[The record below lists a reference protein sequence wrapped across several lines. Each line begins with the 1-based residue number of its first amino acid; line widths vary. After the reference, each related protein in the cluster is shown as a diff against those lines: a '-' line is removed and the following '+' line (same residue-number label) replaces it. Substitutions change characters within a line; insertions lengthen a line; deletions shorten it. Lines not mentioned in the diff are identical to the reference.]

1 LELLLKRKN
10 SSILPITKL
19 DDKFSSIT
27 DARDGQ
33 TYKTVIIGNQVWMAQ
48 NLNYATSKG
57 SWCYND
63 NSANCDLFGRLYSW
77 KTAISACPRG
87 WNLPSNDDWHEL
99 ALVQDPEAANEDIE
113 SLIAGGKLKN
123 KTGWG
128 SPNTGTT
135 NESGFSAI
143 PGGSRDYNG
152 VFEWAGSTGDWWSS
166 TEYMSYALCR
176 SMHKDDNKLR
186 AFTFS
191 KSDGVGFSVRC
202 IKDNT
207 MTDQD
212 GNVYKTILIG
222 TQTWMTDNL
231 RTTKFNDG
239 TSIPLV
245 TDSTSWSNRSTPA
258 YCWLDNDRANT
269 VTYGA
274 LYNWYA
280 VNTGK
285 LCPTNWHVP
294 SDSEWI
300 QLTNYLGGER
310 IAGGKLKSITG
321 WENPNTGA
329 SNETGF
335 SALPGGNRLNSSAT
349 LFDDTGDIGCW
360 WSTTE
365 IDKDWAWDRLM
376 YFNSSKVRRFF
387 LPEACGESVRCI
399 RDY

>member
-1 LELLLKRKN
+1 
-10 SSILPITKL
+10 
-19 DDKFSSIT
+19 
-27 DARDGQ
+27 
-33 TYKTVIIGNQVWMAQ
+33 MAQ
-48 NLNYATSKG
+48 NLNYATSSG

-63 NSANCDLFGRLYSW
+63 NIANCDIFGRLYSW
-77 KTAISACPRG
+77 KTAISACPIG

-99 ALVQDPEAANEDIE
+99 ALVQDPDAANEDIE
-113 SLIAGGKLKN
+113 SLFAGGKLKN

-135 NESGFSAI
+135 NESGFSAL

-152 VFEWAGSTGDWWSS
+152 VFNWAGSSGDWWSS

-207 MTDQD
+207 VIDQD

-222 TQTWMTDNL
+222 TQTWMADNL

-245 TDSTSWSNRSTPA
+245 TDSTSWSNLSTPA
-258 YCWLDNDRANT
+258 YCFYNNDPHYKAII
-269 VTYGA
+269 GA
-274 LYNWYA
+274 LYNWYT
-280 VNTGK
+280 VKSGK
-285 LCPTNWHVP
+285 LCPHGWYVS
-294 SDSEWI
+294 SDTEWTI
-300 QLTNYLGGER
+300 LTDNLGGES

-321 WENPNTGA
+321 WGSPNTSA
-329 SNETGF
+329 TDETSF
-335 SALPGGNRLNSSAT
+335 TALPGGERISSPDA
-349 LFDDTGDIGCW
+349 LFYGLGEMGCW
-360 WSTTE
+360 WTSTST
-365 IDKDWAWDRLM
+365 DDWGTNRLM
-376 YFNSSKVRRFF
+376 YFNSSRVQKFF
-387 LPEACGESVRCI
+387 EPNKCGLSVRCI
-399 RDY
+399 KD